1 MFKKI
6 FLVIL
11 AILGGILT
19 LGSQGAYDSTLF
31 TEEDTRLPVTLSYV
45 AWDTEIASTNVLG
58 TVLEDEGFNVD
69 LVQLDPAIMFS
80 SVASGETDA
89 SVSVWAPNT
98 HASYLDR
105 YGDQVE
111 NLGVH
116 TPGAITGM
124 VVPEYMDVNSI
135 AELSDEAGQ
144 EIVGIEPGAGVVE
157 QTRNAL
163 DHYDNLSDWSLSTSS
178 TGAMLTTLEQALQN
192 EEEIVIT
199 GWSPHWIFLEYDLKY
214 LEDPDGMYGEGE
226 ELETIVREGLQE
238 ENPIAYE
245 IIDNF
250 AWEASDMEQVMVYIQ
265 DGMEPQEAAE
275 RWVEENPEL
284 VAEWTE
290 GIPAE

>member
-1 MFKKI
+1 MH
-6 FLVIL
+6 L
-11 AILGGILT
+11 
-19 LGSQGAYDSTLF
+19 
-31 TEEDTRLPVTLSYV
+31 
-45 AWDTEIASTNVLG
+45 NVLG

-163 DHYDNLSDWSLSTSS
+163 NHYDNLSDWSLSTSS

-265 DGMEPQEAAE
+265 DRMEPQEAAE

>member
-19 LGSQGAYDSTLF
+19 LGSQGAYDSTFF